1 MLPDNI
7 KISDF
12 TLIKIV
18 GTGTFS
24 IVYLAKYN
32 ENGVLYALKKISKDK
47 YGENVEREVKVMQRL
62 KHPFI
67 VSVEGFFQTDNH
79 FFIVTEYIDGMELFY
94 FLKDIKKEKPY
105 LLSRNNYQLTRSIA
119 SQIIL
124 ALEFM
129 HNNDFVHLDI
139 KPENILINRYGYV
152 KIVDFGFARKL
163 NTNVKN
169 EYGTLYR
176 TDKIEGTIE
185 YLSPEMLRK
194 YYGKCSDIWALGIL
208 ILEISS
214 NISLFNGM
222 NKQQILKTLK
232 KCQTQNLIPNTLH
245 STIKDLLIHI
255 FKFPADRYSVNKIKK
270 HSFFKNVDWVNVLM
284 RTEKLYDFEFPKIK
298 DNEIKEE
305 YLFNQLS
312 LGTGKI

>member
-1 MLPDNI
+1 MLPDST
-7 KISDF
+7 KINDF
-12 TLIKIV
+12 TLIKIL

-67 VSVEGFFQTDNH
+67 VSVEGFFETVNH

-119 SQIIL
+119 SQIVL

-163 NTNVKN
+163 NTNIKN

-176 TDKIEGTIE
+176 TDKIKGTIE

-208 ILEISS
+208 ILELSV
-214 NISLFNGM
+214 NIPLFDRMG
-222 NKQQILKTLK
+222 KQDILNTIK
-232 KCQTQNLIPNTLH
+232 KCKIGKLVPNSLQT
-245 STIKDLLIHI
+245 TIKDLLVNI
-255 FKFPADRYSVNKIKK
+255 FKFPPDRYPINKIKK
-270 HSFFKNVDWVNVLM
+270 HVFFKNIDWVNVLM
-284 RTEKLYDFEFPKIK
+284 RTEKLYDFEFPKTK
-298 DNEIKEE
+298 DNSGIKEE
-305 YLFNQLS
+305 YLFNQLE
-312 LGTGKI
+312 